1 MGEGGSRQIHKKTE
15 EKNRLFYRKVGE
27 GSHPFSHHYQ
37 GRIDFNTVNLF
48 HSTGMHLACILAR
61 REGLTNPLPR
71 GKINQSSP

>member
-48 HSTGMHLACILAR
+48 HSTGMDLAGIPASR
-61 REGLTNPLPR
+61 VGLTNPVPR
-71 GKINQSSP
+71 DRIS